1 MTYASRMSAVHGK
14 PFANR
19 YEARRF
25 RKHGAAPVR
34 ILAAPSA
41 LVQQLVTRFF
51 QAPDFPLGT
60 WIATHTTPKRG
71 LEDVVLRQ
79 IDAQVREADAI
90 LAGA

>member
-60 WIATHTTPKRG
+60 WIATHTTPK
-71 LEDVVLRQ
+71 LQRQ
-79 IDAQVREADAI
+79 IDAQVREAGAI